1 MSARNLRRL
10 AALGVLIALVVV
22 LELTVFRQDP
32 VPVTVFVT
40 VKGRVEETVTNSK
53 AGTVKSRRRASLSTE
68 IGGRVA
74 ALPIRKGQSVR
85 RGDLLL
91 RLYDADSRAELSLQQ
106 RSLEAACA
114 AATEACAGAE
124 QARRDLDR
132 NRRLA
137 EERIVSV
144 AILDQFQ
151 SRRDSAASACEA
163 ARARVL
169 QAESAVDLSRAR
181 LAKSVLTAPF
191 DGIVAELT
199 TELGEWITPSPPGL
213 PIPPVV
219 ELIDPGALYVSA
231 PLDEVDVGKVR
242 VGLPARITMDASPG
256 RSFPGRVTR
265 VAPYVQDREEQN
277 RTFEV
282 EVEFEDEAF
291 SRTLVAGSSADV
303 EVILDA
309 RDRVL
314 RIPSYALIEGS
325 RVLVVRG
332 NRLVSLSV
340 TTGLRNWEFTEIA
353 QGLSV
358 GDRVAVS
365 LDRAEVKEG
374 AKVRVAGETLK

>member
-1 MSARNLRRL
+1 MNLRNLRRL
-10 AALGVLIALVVV
+10 AAVFILVAIVVV
-22 LELTVFRQDP
+22 LKLTVFRQDP
-32 VPVTVFVT
+32 VPVTVFSAA
-40 VKGRVEETVTNSK
+40 KGRVEETVTNSK
-53 AGTVKSRRRASLSTE
+53 AGTVKARRRASLSTE

-74 ALPIRKGQSVR
+74 ELPIRKGQSVR

-91 RLYDADSRAELSLQQ
+91 RLYDADSRAELKLQQ
-106 RSLEAACA
+106 RSLEAARA
-114 AATEACAGAE
+114 AATEAGAEAE

-144 AILDQFQ
+144 AVLDQFQ
-151 SRRDSAASACEA
+151 SRRDSAASSCEA

-169 QAESAVDLSRAR
+169 QAESAVDLSRAT

-242 VGLPARITMDASPG
+242 VGLPVRITMDAFPS
-256 RSFPGRVTR
+256 RSFPARLTR

-277 RTFEV
+277 RTFEI
-282 EVEFEDEAF
+282 EAEFEDQAF
-291 SRTLVAGSSADV
+291 SRTLVPGSSSDV

-309 RDRVL
+309 RDDVL

-325 RVLVVRG
+325 RVLVVRDD
-332 NRLVSLSV
+332 RLVSVPV
-340 TTGLRNWEFTEIA
+340 TAGLRNWEFTEIA
-353 QGLSV
+353 QGLSA

-365 LDRAEVKEG
+365 LDRAEVEEG
-374 AKVRVAGETLK
+374 AEVRVAGETRR